1 MSKDDFDKYC
11 DELQKQ
17 INEEAREIYSDRVVE
32 LFHQPHN
39 WGALSQEDTTV
50 SETYTGPCG
59 DTMQFFFKIK
69 EDIIERVS
77 FITDGCG
84 PTVATGSQATIMIEG
99 KTIEDAENIKPEDI
113 DSALNGLPEDHK
125 HCAELAARTI
135 QKAMD
140 KYKNLINE

>member
-1 MSKDDFDKYC
+1 LSKEDFDRFINN
-11 DELQKQ
+11 LQK
-17 INEEAREIYSDRVVE
+17 EIYEKEKEAFSDRIIE

-39 WGALSQEDTTV
+39 WGALSPEDTTI
-50 SETYTGPCG
+50 SEAYTGPCG

-69 EDIIERVS
+69 EGIIERVT

-99 KTIEDAENIKPEDI
+99 KSIKDVENLKSEDI
-113 DSALNGLPEDHK
+113 DSALHGLPDDHK

-135 QKAMD
+135 KKALD